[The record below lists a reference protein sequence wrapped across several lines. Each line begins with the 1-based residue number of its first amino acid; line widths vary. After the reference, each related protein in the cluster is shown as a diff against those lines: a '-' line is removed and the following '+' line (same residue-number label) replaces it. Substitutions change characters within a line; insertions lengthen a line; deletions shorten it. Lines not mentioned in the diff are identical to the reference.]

1 MKGQSVEN
9 HSPGKHQKTG
19 KYRPLR
25 LSRGMKIFHWWM
37 AGLSALFLLAIP
49 IAIGIIPPID
59 GQTDSL
65 LFNIG
70 VGSMLAGVLVLSL
83 WAYQGIDDWLERR
96 RNAPGRHPKRN
107 Q

>member
-9 HSPGKHQKTG
+9 HSSGKHQKTG

-59 GQTDSL
+59 GQSDSL

-96 RNAPGRHPKRN
+96 RNAPGRHPKRH